1 MSLNRHIASLAAV
14 LAVLLMPFWVHAQDS
29 SKDWHHSVYIYAM
42 GAAIDGTA
50 QIGPVVVPVDLS
62 VSDVFGALEF
72 GAMPR
77 TWPGRELSALRPDR
91 AGSADRCEYLFLER
105 QNHV

>member
-72 GAMPR
+72 GAMAAYR
-77 TWPGRELSALRPDR
+77 AENDTWSF
-91 AGSADRCEYLFLER
+91 SADATYMAWAGIISITT
-105 QNHV
+105 